1 MDETLLSNSEFYN
14 KIKVDFKFE
23 ISEQISLKMNELIQS
38 GQVVDTMFYD
48 IYTYEQKKDFIRSRH
63 K

>member
-1 MDETLLSNSEFYN
+1 
-14 KIKVDFKFE
+14 
-23 ISEQISLKMNELIQS
+23 MNELIQS